1 MLSQKAG
8 KVVWHSY
15 LFKNILR
22 FAVIHTVKGFS
33 VANEAEID
41 IFLEFP
47 CFFHDPMDVGNLIS
61 GSSAF
66 SKSSLNIWKFTVH
79 LLLKAGLKDFEH
91 YLARM
96 CNDCSCAAVWAFF
109 GFATSF
115 KRTYA
120 ITDPKAGHCWPTPP
134 QGTPGPS
141 QASLAQFLVGSLLLS
156 PGSWC
161 TQGLVCALQ
170 ESCPSRTIDRVSW
183 YCTGGGDQNYS
194 QGKKKCKW
202 QNGCLRRPY
211 K

>member
-1 MLSQKAG
+1 MDAG
-8 KVVWHSY
+8 N
-15 LFKNILR
+15 F
-22 FAVIHTVKGFS
+22 
-33 VANEAEID
+33 
-41 IFLEFP
+41 
-47 CFFHDPMDVGNLIS
+47 IS

-79 LLLKAGLKDFEH
+79 ILLKAGLKDFEH
-91 YLARM
+91 YLASM
-96 CNDCSCAAVWAFF
+96 CDDCNYAAVWAFF

-120 ITDPKAGHCWPTPP
+120 STIVFTAPDPMAGHCWPTSP

-161 TQGLVCALQ
+161 AQGFVCALQ
-170 ESCPSRTIDRVSW
+170 ESRPSRTINRVSW
-183 YCTGGGDQNYS
+183 HCTGGSGQNHS
-194 QGKKKCKW
+194 QRKEMQVAKG